1 VLPTM
6 AGSLEQVGVRA
17 RKGPTLNVIN

>member
-6 AGSLEQVGVRA
+6 AGPMEQVCVRA
-17 RKGPTLNVIN
+17 RKGPTLKMIK